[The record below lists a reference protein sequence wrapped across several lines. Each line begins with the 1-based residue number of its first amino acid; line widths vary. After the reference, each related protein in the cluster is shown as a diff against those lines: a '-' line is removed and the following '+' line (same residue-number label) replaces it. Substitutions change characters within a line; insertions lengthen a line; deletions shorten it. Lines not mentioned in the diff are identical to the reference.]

1 MANLLWSLG
10 INNNKMLGLKF
21 ETSTSWVV
29 IAKDNLEQI
38 LTDHAFAEQK
48 ASANAISIIINYSE
62 ETELVKD
69 MTDIALEELEHFKMV
84 HQLMIKRGMVLGRE
98 QHNDYAKSLQ
108 KFFPKTKDR
117 QTALI
122 HRLLVAA
129 LIEARSCERFKV
141 FSENMEDEELSEF
154 YKDLMISEANHYTLF
169 LSYARKYMNRSIV
182 DEKWGNLLEFE
193 AEMMKTRGNTAK
205 VHG

>member
-1 MANLLWSLG
+1 
-10 INNNKMLGLKF
+10 MLGLQF
-21 ETSTSWVV
+21 ETSTSWAE
-29 IAKDNLEQI
+29 IAEDNLEQI

-62 ETELVKD
+62 ETDLVKD
-69 MTDIALEELEHFKMV
+69 MSDIAIEELEHFRMV
-84 HQLMIKRGMVLGRE
+84 HQLMIQRGFVLGRE

-122 HRLLVAA
+122 NRLLVAA
-129 LIEARSCERFKV
+129 LIEARSCERFKI
-141 FSENMEDEELSEF
+141 FSENMQDEELSKF
-154 YKDLMISEANHYTLF
+154 YKDLMVSEANHYTLF
-169 LSYARKYMNRSIV
+169 LGYARKYMDRKTV
-182 DEKWGNLLEFE
+182 DEKWKSLLVFE
-193 AEMMKTRGNTAK
+193 AEMMKSRGTKAT

>member
-1 MANLLWSLG
+1 
-10 INNNKMLGLKF
+10 MLGLQF
-21 ETSTSWVV
+21 ETSTSWAE
-29 IAKDNLEQI
+29 IAEDNLEQI

-62 ETELVKD
+62 ETDLVKD
-69 MTDIALEELEHFKMV
+69 MSDIAIEELEHFRMV
-84 HQLMIKRGMVLGRE
+84 HQLMIERGFVLGRE

-122 HRLLVAA
+122 NRLLVAA

-141 FSENMEDEELSEF
+141 FSENMQDEELSKF
-154 YKDLMISEANHYTLF
+154 YKDLMVSEANHYTLF
-169 LSYARKYMNRSIV
+169 LRYARKYMDRKIV
-182 DEKWGNLLEFE
+182 DAKWKSLLAFE
-193 AEMMKTRGNTAK
+193 AEMMKSRGTKAT

>member
-1 MANLLWSLG
+1 
-10 INNNKMLGLKF
+10 MLGLQF
-21 ETSTSWVV
+21 ETSTSWAE
-29 IAKDNLEQI
+29 IAEDNLEQI

-62 ETELVKD
+62 ETDLVKD
-69 MTDIALEELEHFKMV
+69 MSDIAIEELEHFRMV
-84 HQLMIKRGMVLGRE
+84 HQLMIKRGFVLGRE

-122 HRLLVAA
+122 NRLLVAA

-141 FSENMEDEELSEF
+141 FSENMQDEELSKF
-154 YKDLMISEANHYTLF
+154 YKDLMVSEANHYTLF
-169 LSYARKYMNRSIV
+169 LGYARKYMDRKTV
-182 DEKWGNLLEFE
+182 DEKWKSLLTFE
-193 AEMMKTRGNTAK
+193 AEMMKSRGTKAT

>member
-1 MANLLWSLG
+1 MIRVKTNY
-10 INNNKMLGLKF
+10 IVQMLGLQF
-21 ETSTSWVV
+21 ETSTSWAE
-29 IAKDNLEQI
+29 IAEDNLEQI

-62 ETELVKD
+62 ETDLVKD
-69 MTDIALEELEHFKMV
+69 MSDIAIEELEHFRMV
-84 HQLMIKRGMVLGRE
+84 HQLMIKRGFVLGRE

-122 HRLLVAA
+122 NRLLVAA

-141 FSENMEDEELSEF
+141 FSENMQDEELSKF
-154 YKDLMISEANHYTLF
+154 YKDLMVSEANHYTLF
-169 LSYARKYMNRSIV
+169 LGYARKYMDRKTV
-182 DEKWGNLLEFE
+182 DEKWKSLLAFE
-193 AEMMKTRGNTAK
+193 AEMMKSRGTKAT

>member
-1 MANLLWSLG
+1 
-10 INNNKMLGLKF
+10 MLGLQF
-21 ETSTSWVV
+21 ETSTSWAE

-62 ETELVKD
+62 ETDLVKD
-69 MTDIALEELEHFKMV
+69 MSNIAIEELEHFRMV
-84 HQLMIKRGMVLGRE
+84 HQLMIQRGFVLGRE

-122 HRLLVAA
+122 NRLLVAA

-141 FSENMEDEELSEF
+141 FSENMQDEELSKF
-154 YKDLMISEANHYTLF
+154 YKDLMVSEANHYTLF
-169 LSYARKYMNRSIV
+169 LGYARKYMDRKTV
-182 DEKWGNLLEFE
+182 DEKWKSLLTFE
-193 AEMMKTRGNTAK
+193 AEMMKSRGTKAT

>member
-1 MANLLWSLG
+1 
-10 INNNKMLGLKF
+10 MLGLKF
-21 ETSTSWVV
+21 ETSTSWAV
-29 IAKDNLEQI
+29 IAEDNLKQI

-117 QTALI
+117 ATALI

-141 FSENMEDEELSEF
+141 FSENMEDQELSRF

-169 LSYARKYMNRSIV
+169 LGYARKYMNRKNV
-182 DEKWGNLLEFE
+182 DEKWQSLLEFE

>member
-1 MANLLWSLG
+1 
-10 INNNKMLGLKF
+10 MLGLQF
-21 ETSTSWVV
+21 ETSTSWAE
-29 IAKDNLEQI
+29 IAEDNLEQI

-62 ETELVKD
+62 ETDLVKD
-69 MTDIALEELEHFKMV
+69 MSDIAIEELEHFRMV
-84 HQLMIKRGMVLGRE
+84 HQLMIKRGFVLGRE

-122 HRLLVAA
+122 NRLLVAA

-141 FSENMEDEELSEF
+141 FSENMKDEELSKF
-154 YKDLMISEANHYTLF
+154 YKDLMVSEANHYTLF
-169 LSYARKYMNRSIV
+169 LGYARKYMDRKPV
-182 DEKWGNLLEFE
+182 DEKWKNLLAFE
-193 AEMMKTRGNTAK
+193 AEMMKSRGTKAT

>member
-1 MANLLWSLG
+1 
-10 INNNKMLGLKF
+10 MLGLKF
-21 ETSTSWVV
+21 ETETSWAA
-29 IAKDNLEQI
+29 IAKDDLEQI

-69 MTDIALEELEHFKMV
+69 MSDIAIEELEHFRMV
-84 HQLMIKRGMVLGRE
+84 HQLMIKRGFVLGRE

-117 QTALI
+117 PTALI
-122 HRLLVAA
+122 NRLLVAA

-141 FSENMEDEELSEF
+141 FSENMEDEELSKF
-154 YKDLMISEANHYTLF
+154 YKDLMVSEANHYTLF
-169 LSYARKYMNRSIV
+169 LGYARKYMDREIV
-182 DEKWGNLLEFE
+182 DKKWEGLLEFE
-193 AEMMKTRGNTAK
+193 AEMMKTRGTSAR